1 MALQGFISATAC
13 FTRDIAWHELNVKCY
28 DVTENPTVN
37 YRVNQP
43 IKRVLVAWKQADEFI
58 DLDDL
63 VTRLCFMDDYIVT
76 ASVHAGF
83 LGFAQ
88 HSK

>member
-1 MALQGFISATAC
+1 MMLKKILGT
-13 FTRDIAWHELNVKCY
+13 
-28 DVTENPTVN
+28 N
-37 YRVNQP
+37 YGVNQP
-43 IKRVLVAWKQADEFI
+43 IKRVLVACTQAYEFF

-63 VTRLCFMDDYIVT
+63 VTRLCFMDNYSVT
-76 ASVHAGF
+76 ASVHAGL

>member
-1 MALQGFISATAC
+1 MMLKKILGT
-13 FTRDIAWHELNVKCY
+13 
-28 DVTENPTVN
+28 N
-37 YRVNQP
+37 YGVNQL
-43 IKRVLVAWKQADEFI
+43 IKRVLVACTQADEFF

-63 VTRLCFMDDYIVT
+63 VTRLCFMDDYSVT
-76 ASVHAGF
+76 ASLHAGL